1 MRDDPTS
8 RLPDGHKLVCRV
20 KNAAGGYWLAQ
31 DAKGYE
37 YVLGACVEHSGDV
50 VRVTHRDADGYQTQW
65 TGHGADWQRTDSQG
79 AVDAYRG
86 RNAAARGLSPWTLPT
101 GLPPT
106 ETDALRHLR
115 QLARKLADRTA
126 QAGAWLHGKP
136 GSGKTMAAHW
146 IALHCAQ
153 HRMHV
158 CHRSTAD
165 LARIMRASY
174 SREPGAIATW
184 QRLQAECEAADLLI
198 LDDVGAE
205 GGGDDLRAE
214 LLRIVDL
221 RQNAGQYIVA
231 TSNYTTTAA
240 VDPPPHGC
248 GMDPR
253 LASRFGRLAALDMGQ
268 IDHRRR
274 T

>member
-1 MRDDPTS
+1 MRDEATS
-8 RLPDGHKLVCRV
+8 RLPAGHKLVCRV
-20 KNAAGGYWLAQ
+20 ENAQGGYWLAQ

-37 YVLGACVEHSGDV
+37 YVLGACVEHFGDA
-50 VRVTHRDADGYQTQW
+50 VRVTHRDADGNQTQW
-65 TGHGADWQRTDSQG
+65 TGHGADWQRTDPTG

-86 RNAAARGLSPWTLPT
+86 RNSAARGLTPWVLPT

-106 ETDALRHLR
+106 ETQAVRYVR
-115 QLARKLADRTA
+115 QLARKLSDRTA
-126 QAGAWLHGKP
+126 QAGAWLHGGP
-136 GSGKTMAAHW
+136 GSGKTLAAHW

-153 HRMHV
+153 HGMHV

-205 GGGDDLRAE
+205 SDGDVWRAE
-214 LLRIVDL
+214 LLRIVDV
-221 RQNAGQYIVA
+221 RQNCGAYIVA
-231 TSNYTTTAA
+231 TSNYTTANAVEAA
-240 VDPPPHGC
+240 PKGC

-274 T
+274 S